1 MALKAEPDAQEGG
14 LREGVEE
21 VSGSGLKAVVKESLI
36 TELLRIA

>member
-21 VSGSGLKAVVKESLI
+21 VSGSGLKAVVKDCLI